1 MGVELMADDQWLIF
15 NRGGRLDAWNLG
27 QAMTVDQVAEMVTRA
42 RLLLGI
48 DATDDTAGVASVS
61 PGQPHPQTLRLTTVH
76 ELSELITLTPDQV
89 GAYRSAQSAA
99 RRQARVDA
107 AASAVATL
115 PAEEQ
120 TELRTRLGWGA
131 PRPNG
136 MPKG

>member
-76 ELSELITLTPDQV
+76 VVHGSQAQRLRMWLSRRDAGHSCGVVRGIEIGR
-89 GAYRSAQSAA
+89 GACWEGG
-99 RRQARVDA
+99 VC
-107 AASAVATL
+107 
-115 PAEEQ
+115 
-120 TELRTRLGWGA
+120 
-131 PRPNG
+131 
-136 MPKG
+136 